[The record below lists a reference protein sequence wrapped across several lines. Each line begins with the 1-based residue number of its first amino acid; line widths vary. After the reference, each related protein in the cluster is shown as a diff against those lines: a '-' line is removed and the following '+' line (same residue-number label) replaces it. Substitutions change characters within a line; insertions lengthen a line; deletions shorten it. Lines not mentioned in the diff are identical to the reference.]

1 MILWWFYDVKSILR
15 TTSLPQPAAFKLL
28 GRKQRQRQE
37 RHLQCC
43 DESEPWRARSCWL
56 DRMQTTCFY
65 CCSPCFLATVPIL
78 WVISFRVHSFNNL
91 IKYIIEDAIKN
102 LIFQISWLPA
112 LHCTSDSLCFTFMES
127 TSQQPSAFASR
138 KFSDS
143 SAQPV
148 GLGIWPIALP
158 TIDQTRCAY
167 KIEYQDCQLTKVLS
181 GSSRS

>member
-1 MILWWFYDVKSILR
+1 MSKVFYA
-15 TTSLPQPAAFKLL
+15 QPACLSL
-28 GRKQRQRQE
+28 Q
-37 RHLQCC
+37 HL
-43 DESEPWRARSCWL
+43 SCWDASKGKDKSGIFNAAMKANLGEPVLAGL

-91 IKYIIEDAIKN
+91 IKYIIEDAIKI

-167 KIEYQDCQLTKVLS
+167 KTEYQDCQLTKVLS

>member
-1 MILWWFYDVKSILR
+1 
-15 TTSLPQPAAFKLL
+15 
-28 GRKQRQRQE
+28 
-37 RHLQCC
+37 
-43 DESEPWRARSCWL
+43 L

-91 IKYIIEDAIKN
+91 IKYIIEDAIKI

-127 TSQQPSAFASR
+127 TSQQPSAFLQGNFLTAT
-138 KFSDS
+138 
-143 SAQPV
+143 AQPV

-167 KIEYQDCQLTKVLS
+167 GTEYQDCQLTKVLS